1 LSGKRRNIWVVV
13 LAGGDGQRLSA
24 LTHNA
29 QGIYTPK
36 QYCSLTGGQSL
47 LQLSLQRA
55 LAVAARD
62 HIVPVVTDAHRRW
75 WEPQL
80 LGFHRNRVVVQ
91 PRNRGTGFGVLL
103 PLLVIAKCDP
113 EAGVIFIP
121 SDHYV
126 EHEDLLAEFL
136 RQATAPEALDSDKLT
151 LLGMTPN
158 APDSGF
164 GYLSPAPDSGVGLRP
179 VHQFIEKPDEATAA
193 KLIRA
198 GSVWNSGIFAG
209 RISQIVGLFERHVPG
224 LILDASAVVNDLRDS
239 RVPSADLTF
248 LFNRHPALD
257 FFRDLLQKSPGD
269 LQFLAVPPCGWI
281 DVETP
286 VRLAQALR
294 TLRPARSSHA
304 THAARPHSG
313 ELEDWLACSRTN

>member
-1 LSGKRRNIWVVV
+1 
-13 LAGGDGQRLSA
+13 
-24 LTHNA
+24 
-29 QGIYTPK
+29 
-36 QYCSLTGGQSL
+36 
-47 LQLSLQRA
+47 LQRA

-113 EAGVIFIP
+113 EAGLIFIP

-179 VHQFIEKPDEATAA
+179 VHKFSD
-193 KLIRA
+193 
-198 GSVWNSGIFAG
+198 
-209 RISQIVGLFERHVPG
+209 
-224 LILDASAVVNDLRDS
+224 
-239 RVPSADLTF
+239 
-248 LFNRHPALD
+248 
-257 FFRDLLQKSPGD
+257 
-269 LQFLAVPPCGWI
+269 
-281 DVETP
+281 
-286 VRLAQALR
+286 
-294 TLRPARSSHA
+294 RS
-304 THAARPHSG
+304 HAARPHSG